1 MTLFRL
7 ETMSLFESEESNGT
21 VSLSELFK
29 NPNMEIEAKSNL
41 ELESII
47 FAACRGGD
55 GPDFLQE
62 NRTGQNFRLPEITLT
77 ACARLMF
84 LLLTA

>member
-41 ELESII
+41 ELDNII
-47 FAACRGGD
+47 FAACRGD

>member
-1 MTLFRL
+1 
-7 ETMSLFESEESNGT
+7 MSLFESEESNGT

-29 NPNMEIEAKSNL
+29 NPEMEIETKSNL
-41 ELESII
+41 ELDSII
-47 FAACRGGD
+47 FVACRGD